1 MLSKAFPIARP
12 RFGFFFAPFFAA
24 LFTLACIPAPA
35 HASGQDAAQGPQAA
49 PASSADSTAQPDS
62 AQVPPPAPAAFQNLI
77 PSDQLAFLKDYDGKT
92 SKEIM
97 KDKRFHAL
105 IKEAIPRTEYH
116 YGSDKSLSD
125 ASEELLATV
134 PLPINVRDG
143 RYVTISTRGGSYLAG
158 KTLLWFDMQSGAA
171 LGTIYF
177 HPSNGEPTPTL
188 TVFSKQLTDTS
199 LSMGQLPSEFVED
212 LGHWEDTTSIAA
224 ITPRYFIPANGKKYV
239 LVHDE
244 DYCWHPDNDPP
255 PEGCEAM
262 NANAADDDM
271 NAAYFMQETH
281 NAANATAWMLE
292 PDQIEWLAVRDRT
305 CMGPNALA
313 CRVRVTHERTSVLI
327 GHPVPRL
334 HPVSAP
340 HPVHR

>member
-1 MLSKAFPIARP
+1 MSSKAFPIARFP
-12 RFGFFFAPFFAA
+12 FGFFVAPFFALPA
-24 LFTLACIPAPA
+24 LVCILLPP
-35 HASGQDAAQGPQAA
+35 DAAGQGAA
-49 PASSADSTAQPDS
+49 PAPQASSAPSANSAAQPDS
-62 AQVPPPAPAAFQNLI
+62 AQAPPPAPAAFQNLI
-77 PSDQLAFLKDYDGKT
+77 SGDQLAFLKDYDGKT

-105 IKEAIPRTEYH
+105 MKEAIPRTEYH
-116 YGSDKSLSD
+116 YGTDKSLSD
-125 ASEELLATV
+125 ASEELLDTQ
-134 PLPINVRDG
+134 PLPINVREG
-143 RYVTISTRGGSYLAG
+143 RYVTIGTRGGSYLGG
-158 KTLLWFDMQSGAA
+158 KTALWFDMQSGAA

-212 LGHWEDTTSIAA
+212 LSRWEETTSIAA
-224 ITPRYFIPANGKKYV
+224 ITPRYVIPANGKKYV

-244 DYCWHPDNDPP
+244 DYCWHPDNAPP

-262 NANAADDDM
+262 NANAADADM

-292 PDQIEWLAVRDRT
+292 PDQIEWLAVRDRA
-305 CMGPNALA
+305 CAGPNALA
-313 CRVRVTHERTSVLI
+313 CRIRVTHERTGVLM
-327 GHPVPRL
+327 GHPVP
-334 HPVSAP
+334 AP
-340 HPVHR
+340 RPAPGPVHR